1 MIINKAK
8 MSFFAICSTT
18 LTFHKPN
25 PLSQTRTKS
34 CKQKPGDNRLVEI
47 LSDPNEG
54 VFFILQQIP
63 ANNKYFHQM

>member
-1 MIINKAK
+1 MIITKAK

-34 CKQKPGDNRLVEI
+34 CKQKPGDNRLIEI
-47 LSDPNEG
+47 LPDPTRG
-54 VFFILQQIP
+54 LFYFTAFFV
-63 ANNKYFHQM
+63 K